1 MADNIFSLLD
11 EPWVQVVYR
20 DGHPGEI
27 SLRQIFSDAPDIK
40 ELSGDIPQQKL
51 PLIPTVPCDSVSRIP
66 CRRRQ
71 RGADARAV
79 ERNLF
84 FETLRYGYRESVS

>member
-51 PLIPTVPCDSVSRIP
+51 PLI
-66 CRRRQ
+66 
-71 RGADARAV
+71 
-79 ERNLF
+79 
-84 FETLRYGYRESVS
+84 